1 MSAIRHEHW
10 VDVVPGLFPDLGGVS
25 SQQVRIWSLVLSS
38 QFIDHRVRGSR
49 DHWEI
54 WVRHDVVEEAVSQIR
69 SYEEEN
75 SELTPTWLPART
87 FSAAQTSFTVLAVIA
102 LVHAITAF
110 GVGISRSLWLSVG
123 SADAGLILRGELW
136 RLATALTLHADVIH
150 LMSNVVIGGFFVLW
164 LCKEVGVGLG
174 WLLTLLS
181 GVVGNLINSLVQSPV
196 HNAIGASTALFG
208 AIGILSG
215 LRMHESASASRSV
228 IIPLMSGMILLGLL
242 GTAGERT
249 DVGAH
254 LFGLVSG
261 VAIGAALSTWLK
273 SHPVPKPGQQR
284 ALGIAAILLP
294 IVAWTWGLTV
304 TL

>member
-1 MSAIRHEHW
+1 MRYEHW
-10 VDVVPGLFPDLGGVS
+10 VDLVPSLLPDLEQAS
-25 SQQVRIWSLVLSS
+25 AQRVRIWSLVLSS

-49 DHWEI
+49 GHWEI
-54 WVRHDVVEEAVSQIR
+54 WVRNDAAEEAISQIR

-87 FSAAQTSFTVLAVIA
+87 FSAAQTSFAVLAAIA
-102 LVHAITAF
+102 LAHAITGF

-174 WLLTLLS
+174 WLSTLLS
-181 GVVGNLINSLVQSPV
+181 GVTGNLINSLVQSPI

-215 LRMHESASASRSV
+215 LRAHESASASRSV

-254 LFGLVSG
+254 LFGLLCG
-261 VAIGAALSTWLK
+261 VAIGAALSSWLK
-273 SHPVPKPGQQR
+273 SHPVPQPGQQR
-284 ALGIAAILLP
+284 ALGIAATVLPLL
-294 IVAWTWGLTV
+294 AWWWGLAV
-304 TL
+304 KL